1 MTHPSTKP
9 HQVDLS
15 SADHASVRY
24 AVLGATGLVGG
35 HMLALLHRAG
45 VQPDQVVALA
55 SERSAGR
62 EVAFGDAV
70 LTVQAVSRDAFE
82 GIDIVLASAGGDR
95 SREWLPIARDAGCV
109 CIDNSSAFRMDEGI
123 PLVVPEVNADALGGI
138 EIGKGAIIANP
149 NCSTIQ
155 LVVAL
160 DVIRRAAGLER
171 VVVSTYQSISGAGLR
186 TMEEFREASVVRI
199 ESGGANAPAPD
210 GPRRVPAFDVLP
222 LIGDPDPATG
232 ETSEETKMVQETP
245 KILGEAVPVDVTCVR
260 VPVFIGHAE
269 SVLVETKRALSVDE
283 AREALAAAP
292 GVKVWSDDD
301 PVTPARVAGDDD
313 VHVSRIRRANGFEN
327 GLHMWVVADNLRKG
341 AAWNAVQ
348 IAAEVVHRS
357 KAKAGV

>member
-232 ETSEETKMVQETP
+232 ETSEESSMSSSRR
-245 KILGEAVPVDVTCVR
+245 G
-260 VPVFIGHAE
+260 GE
-269 SVLVETKRALSVDE
+269 SVSA
-283 AREALAAAP
+283 
-292 GVKVWSDDD
+292 
-301 PVTPARVAGDDD
+301 
-313 VHVSRIRRANGFEN
+313 
-327 GLHMWVVADNLRKG
+327 
-341 AAWNAVQ
+341 
-348 IAAEVVHRS
+348 
-357 KAKAGV
+357 